1 MAKRIRR
8 TPRPDARPSDPLML
22 CHSIMDSVAD
32 GVLAI
37 DSDRNITAF
46 NPAAALLRR
55 NRRLAR

>member
-8 TPRPDARPSDPLML
+8 TPRPNARPSDPLML
-22 CHSIMDSVAD
+22 CYWSMDSVVD

-46 NPAAALLRR
+46 SPAVALLGR
-55 NRRLAR
+55 NHRLAR